1 MKKLLMSVVSFCLLA
16 VFVPTVK
23 ADAAAQPV
31 AGNIGI
37 GSTVTVT
44 PGRDKVEWYR
54 MDLKAGQSYYFY
66 TTGDNYLGLPVYDK
80 VYDEADF
87 KEYNEPD
94 TITYVRVSK
103 NSGETYY
110 AVKDETWYFRIE
122 NNNWKQMGG
131 QSIYKKIYVVERR
144 FSSKEELEEA
154 GFTEKDVSDTEQ
166 EQVFTETEESDGTD
180 TSGAVT
186 QEPVDKTIYVVRK
199 EYEEG
204 ELPEGIKE
212 EEIVRT
218 YQKDHWEPTYGTDSS
233 IENKTF
239 SVAAGQTFTG
249 TVTKEDNRGDN
260 VYFYKPEVS
269 GEYTFKVETTDSESD
284 VRLSVG
290 KAKKWDSIELSSRS
304 RKLSSRFGYREMTV
318 SLQAGAMYR
327 ISVYTDY
334 VDTPY
339 TLSMVNAQA
348 EQEAKKA
355 QEAQAAQAAQAA
367 QKAQEAAVKKVTAKK
382 VKVKKAVSPAA
393 RTMRVT
399 WKKVSGA
406 NGYEVSYSLKKNMK
420 KAKTK
425 TVSAKKP
432 SALIKKLKK
441 GKKYYVKVRAF
452 KKVGDVKHY
461 GKFSKTMKVRVK

>member
-66 TTGDNYLGLPVYDK
+66 TTGDKPLDLPVYDK
-80 VYDEADF
+80 ADDEEA
-87 KEYNEPD
+87 N
-94 TITYVRVSK
+94 RVAWIDVNK

-154 GFTEKDVSDTEQ
+154 GFTEKDVSEQ

-186 QEPVDKTIYVVRK
+186 QEPDYKTIYVVRK

-249 TVTKEDNRGDN
+249 TVTKEDSRGDN

-284 VRLSVG
+284 VWLSVG
-290 KAKKWDSIELSSRS
+290 KAKKGDSIGLSSRS
-304 RKLSSRFGYREMTV
+304 RKSSSRFGYHEMTV

-327 ISVYTDY
+327 IGVGSDY

-355 QEAQAAQAAQAA
+355 QEAQAAQAA